1 MRRLILCLMSL
12 LIMTSANAGV
22 YEDALKQ
29 NERVFLYIYTQNCGY
44 CVRFKPIYE
53 KLATKYSQKCRFVK
67 VDADT
72 EYGKSLARVFGV
84 RFVPYVVLANSKMGQ
99 TALLPP
105 NCLLHFECA
114 DDVMRG
120 FVK

>member
-44 CVRFKPIYE
+44 CVRFKPVYE
-53 KLATKYSQKCRFVK
+53 KLAVKYSPKCKFVK

-72 EYGKSLARVFGV
+72 EYGKALAAAFGV
-84 RFVPYVVLANSKMGQ
+84 RFVPYVVIANSKMGK

>member
-1 MRRLILCLMSL
+1 ML
-12 LIMTSANAGV
+12 LSIYAKINTMLDVFVNYGV

-72 EYGKSLARVFGV
+72 EYGKSLARVFAV